1 MEGIAT
7 VKISY
12 ALKGLTILSSFRWIL
27 SIGIVGILPSQKQC
41 LHRRISFEDP
51 DETFGTERSYP
62 MSWDKIEGQW
72 KQRRG
77 KAMHHWGKLMNDDL
91 AAIAG
96 KYEEL
101 VGKLQ
106 EKYGI
111 AKGEIDEF
119 KKTSGLL
126 KKANTRL
133 IQLQKT
139 LRGKGIRSKK
149 SISIRKPTKTRA
161 RAKSKS

>member
-1 MEGIAT
+1 
-7 VKISY
+7 
-12 ALKGLTILSSFRWIL
+12 
-27 SIGIVGILPSQKQC
+27 
-41 LHRRISFEDP
+41 
-51 DETFGTERSYP
+51 

-77 KAMHHWGKLMNDDL
+77 KAMHHWGKMMNDDL

-111 AKGEIDEF
+111 VKAEIDEF

-126 KKANTRL
+126 KKANARLVLLQRSPHSKGRSAGKSIRIRKPIKTRA
-133 IQLQKT
+133 
-139 LRGKGIRSKK
+139 RSRSKK
-149 SISIRKPTKTRA
+149 SPSMA
-161 RAKSKS
+161 

>member
-1 MEGIAT
+1 
-7 VKISY
+7 
-12 ALKGLTILSSFRWIL
+12 
-27 SIGIVGILPSQKQC
+27 
-41 LHRRISFEDP
+41 
-51 DETFGTERSYP
+51 
-62 MSWDKIEGQW
+62 MSWDKMEGQW

-77 KAMHHWGKLMNDDL
+77 KAMHNWGKMMNDDL

-111 AKGEIDEF
+111 AKAEIDEF

-126 KKANTRL
+126 KKANARLVLLQRSPHSKGRSAGKSIRIRKPLKTRA
-133 IQLQKT
+133 
-139 LRGKGIRSKK
+139 RSRSKK
-149 SISIRKPTKTRA
+149 SPSMA
-161 RAKSKS
+161 

>member
-1 MEGIAT
+1 M
-7 VKISY
+7 
-12 ALKGLTILSSFRWIL
+12 
-27 SIGIVGILPSQKQC
+27 
-41 LHRRISFEDP
+41 
-51 DETFGTERSYP
+51 
-62 MSWDKIEGQW
+62 EGQW

-77 KAMHHWGKLMNDDL
+77 KAMHSWGKMMKDDL

-111 AKGEIDEF
+111 ARAEIDEF

-126 KKANTRL
+126 KKANARPVLLQQSTHSKGSSARESIRIRKPSKTRA
-133 IQLQKT
+133 
-139 LRGKGIRSKK
+139 RSRSKK
-149 SISIRKPTKTRA
+149 SPGIA
-161 RAKSKS
+161 